1 MPSFNIPSGIDG
13 LYLILTY
20 TVEQYSIES
29 NTTPVTISLQIHH
42 GGLQVGAGTDDCE
55 VHVGSQSYKW
65 TGPDIYSSGGT
76 EDLGSHRFV
85 VPHNPD
91 GTWSGEIGGAYR
103 LGIIYGSH
111 GYVGTIQ
118 GGQTIALP
126 TIPRASSIS
135 ATSTYIGERSTVVIS
150 RMSSTF
156 THTVRYD
163 FGSLTGYI
171 AKDGTAVTSPVK
183 LTDTTVLFAIP
194 DAFYGQIPDSPTG
207 TCVLTC
213 TTYSGSEQVGTETQA
228 LFTVR
233 VLQEAAGPIVTG
245 TVQDVNSLTVL
256 LTGDDSKLVRFKS
269 TAQCTIEATPR
280 KSSTLEYRRVSGVE
294 YSQNVSVVNFTEV
307 QAGSFVFSAKD
318 SRKFVTEY
326 PVEKEMIPYIKLTCN
341 AYGYRL
347 TPTDGTARI
356 DVSGQWY
363 NGSFGA
369 QTNELTL
376 RYKIGED
383 GAWSAATP
391 VIPEGENKYTAQIDL
406 TGLDYT
412 QEFEITVEAS
422 DKLDTASKL
431 VTIRKGIPVFDWGE
445 NDFSFNVPV
454 SISEGIIGLVT
465 FKGGVSG
472 NTTFE
477 DSVDIKKGCSVA
489 GNLDL
494 TNNVDTSYPMPYATI
509 GNAGKWKLMGYGEN
523 YNYVT
528 GLIPNADGRQF
539 AIWSIDY
546 QKGILITSS
555 NSGFSMT
562 IDGNAVL
569 HSGNHANASDLLLNW
584 TTLANNSSV
593 QFAASKSY
601 YAYVVYSYVGNA
613 FFSSTVCTH
622 MLTQPMCVCSQ
633 GENYPFTLSRSGDT
647 CTLNRSGTSAVSY
660 LVLGLR

>member
-1 MPSFNIPSGIDG
+1 MPSFNISSGVDG

-29 NTTPVTISLQIHH
+29 NTTPVTVSLQIHH

-55 VHVGSQSYKW
+55 IHVGSQSYKW

-76 EDLGSHRFV
+76 EDLGSHTFTV
-85 VPHNPD
+85 THNAD
-91 GTWSGEIGGAYR
+91 GTWSGEIGASYR

-118 GGQTIALP
+118 GGQTITLP

-135 ATSTYIGERSTVVIS
+135 ATDANIESKTTIVVGRKS
-150 RMSSTF
+150 PSF
-156 THTVRYD
+156 THTIQYS
-163 FGSLTGYI
+163 FGEVSGYI
-171 AKDGTAVTSPVK
+171 NSGGTAVTDPVK
-183 LTDTTVLFAIP
+183 FTETAILFFIP
-194 DAFYGQIPDSPTG
+194 YSFYGQIPNDKSGICT
-207 TCVLTC
+207 LTC
-213 TTYSGSEQVGTETQA
+213 RTYSGDTQIG
-228 LFTVR
+228 
-233 VLQEAAGPIVTG
+233 EAQTTTFRATAAEAVCKPTVTG
-245 TVQDVNSLTVL
+245 LVEDRNQNTVA
-256 LTGDDSKLVRFKS
+256 LTGDKNILVRFFS
-269 TAQCTIEATPR
+269 TAYCAIRAYAVKDSTIVS
-280 KSSTLEYRRVSGVE
+280 KSIDGVAPSVSDTAHYINRVE
-294 YSQNVSVVNFTEV
+294 KN
-307 QAGSFVFSAKD
+307 SFVFSATD
-318 SRKFVTEY
+318 SRGYTTSTTVT
-326 PVEKEMIPYIKLTCN
+326 KDMIPYIKLTCN

-347 TPTDGTARI
+347 TPTDGTARV

-369 QTNELTL
+369 QTNELTI
-376 RYKIGED
+376 RYKIGND
-383 GAWSAATP
+383 GAWSAAIP
-391 VIPEGENKYTAQIDL
+391 VVPEGENKYTAQIDL

-454 SISEGIIGLVT
+454 SMPEGIIGLVS

-494 TNNVDTSYPMPYATI
+494 TNEVDTSYPMPYATI
-509 GNAGKWKLMGYGEN
+509 GNVGKWKLMGYGES
-523 YNYVT
+523 YNYIT
-528 GLIPNADGRQF
+528 GLIPDADNRQF

-546 QKGILITSS
+546 QKGIAITSS
-555 NSGFSMT
+555 TSGFSMT
-562 IDGNAVL
+562 IDGNDVL
-569 HSGNHANASDLLLNW
+569 HSGNHANESDLLLNW
-584 TTLANNSSV
+584 TTLANNSSA
-593 QFAASKSY
+593 QFTASKSY

-622 MLTQPMCVCSQ
+622 MLTQPICVCSQ
-633 GENYPFTLSRSGDT
+633 GENYPFTLSRSDDT
-647 CTLNRSGTSAVSY
+647 CTLNRGGAAAVSY
-660 LVLGLR
+660 LVFGLR